1 MSLKNSIIFNT
12 DLEIISSTNEKIL
25 KNKDNCKVVKTD
37 FNPISLPI
45 LNNTSAV
52 LALDDEYIKLV
63 IVPEYDQNIIVSYVG
78 ICLSQATI
86 ASLGAFKE
94 NIADSNEV
102 MDTIRDNLTKGISTI
117 EMFEYLSDNENKPM
131 VEQNIENLKQIA
143 LRSLCDATRHFLAQ
157 SVFLH
162 QIDTDKQDIEGI
174 LKNITNKINPY
185 LQKINVSVD
194 LKETNSCFI
203 YESKDFLKA
212 ACMNMIINAISV
224 AKQCG
229 KNKITINQQ
238 FEDNICTICVCA
250 NVGTTDYTL
259 LYDSESKLFID
270 QFAQKNGGSFVQIC
284 ENEYV
289 QTLSLNSFICMNEF
303 HQPEPNFEDSD
314 FDIVYQYLTQVI
326 DDFFP
331 QPEHNDYF

>member
-174 LKNITNKINPY
+174 LKNITNIKLKI
-185 LQKINVSVD
+185 L
-194 LKETNSCFI
+194 
-203 YESKDFLKA
+203 
-212 ACMNMIINAISV
+212 
-224 AKQCG
+224 
-229 KNKITINQQ
+229 
-238 FEDNICTICVCA
+238 
-250 NVGTTDYTL
+250 
-259 LYDSESKLFID
+259 
-270 QFAQKNGGSFVQIC
+270 
-284 ENEYV
+284 
-289 QTLSLNSFICMNEF
+289 
-303 HQPEPNFEDSD
+303 
-314 FDIVYQYLTQVI
+314 
-326 DDFFP
+326 
-331 QPEHNDYF
+331 

>member
-25 KNKDNCKVVKTD
+25 KNKDNCKIVKTD
-37 FNPISLPI
+37 LNPISLPI
-45 LNNTSAV
+45 LDDTSAILV
-52 LALDDEYIKLV
+52 FDDEYIKLV
-63 IVPEYDQNIIVSYVG
+63 IVPEYNDNIVVGYVG
-78 ICLSQATI
+78 ICLSQATVV
-86 ASLGAFKE
+86 SLSAFKE
-94 NIADSNEV
+94 NIADSNED
-102 MDTIRDNLTKGISTI
+102 MDTFRDNLTESISTI
-117 EMFEYLSDNENKPM
+117 EMFKYLAGDENKSII
-131 VEQNIENLKQIA
+131 EQYIENLKQIA
-143 LRSLCDATRHFLAQ
+143 LRLLYDKTRQVFAEN
-157 SVFLH
+157 VFLC
-162 QIDTDKQDIEGI
+162 QMDMNKQDIEGI
-174 LKNITNKINPY
+174 LKSITQKINPY
-185 LQKINVSVD
+185 IKKVNVFVD
-194 LKETNSCFI
+194 LEETNSCFI
-203 YESKDFLKA
+203 YETKDFLKA

-250 NVGTTDYTL
+250 DVGTTDYKL